1 MHQHD
6 VPFGVKEYIDGI
18 LRREIN
24 AHKQSKGNSKQG
36 NDSKAGKQDAT
47 GRSGQDA
54 AVDSGNDTG
63 KGATTGVRKSIRESN
78 YGERERPRSGAATY
92 ELAHIRK
99 AGIKALSLFRKS
111 R

>member
-1 MHQHD
+1 M
-6 VPFGVKEYIDGI
+6 PFGVKEYIDGI
-18 LRREIN
+18 LRRKIDE
-24 AHKQSKGNSKQG
+24 HKGHSKQG
-36 NDSKAGKQDAT
+36 NDSEAGKQDAT

-78 YGERERPRSGAATY
+78 DGERERPRIGAATN

-99 AGIKALSLFRKS
+99 TGIKALSLYRYSASKA
-111 R
+111 